1 MDLTTYRCPE
11 SRFAFHMTARDNV
24 ASIREDG
31 LQRSAR
37 NNADTELVSEALI
50 SRGYD
55 DPFPFDRT
63 EVIYCHLDA
72 SIVEELYKISNEF
85 ANDPVIAV
93 VDLDAVSVPLYL
105 ADMGIASEF
114 IDHHVASAAATA
126 TNTFDEAVQ
135 EYRESIVRLDG
146 IDSVPEQI
154 DVFDGHPEL
163 VVDGDIPAKA
173 IVEIDKF

>member
-1 MDLTTYRCPE
+1 
-11 SRFAFHMTARDNV
+11 MTARDNV

-31 LQRSAR
+31 LQRSAGS
-37 NNADTELVSEALI
+37 NADTELVTEALM

-63 EVIYCHLDA
+63 GVIYCHLDA
-72 SIVEELYKISNEF
+72 SVVEEAYKILNEF
-85 ANDPVIAV
+85 ANDPATVV
-93 VDLDAVSVPLYL
+93 VDLGVVSAPLYL

-114 IDHHVASAAATA
+114 IDHHVAPAATTA

-135 EYRESIVRLDG
+135 EYRESIVRLDS

-173 IVEIDKF
+173 IVEIDEF